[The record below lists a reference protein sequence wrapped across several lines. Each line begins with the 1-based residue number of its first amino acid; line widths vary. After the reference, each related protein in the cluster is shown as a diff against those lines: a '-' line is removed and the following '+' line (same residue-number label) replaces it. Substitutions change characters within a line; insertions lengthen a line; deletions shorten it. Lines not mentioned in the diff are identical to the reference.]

1 MTPTPHL
8 LWLKWPGAYGAYGSN
23 SAYGSCMSI
32 GSCNSSVS
40 LEALL
45 LMAPMG
51 QMALVCPTA
60 PIVYVDGNDS
70 DRFYGSIAPGGP

>member
-1 MTPTPHL
+1 MVPIAPMAPVCL
-8 LWLKWPGAYGAYGSN
+8 LDPVIPLSP
-23 SAYGSCMSI
+23 I
-32 GSCNSSVS
+32 EV
-40 LEALL
+40 LL